1 MIDTLT
7 FHPLSPANESLS
19 MEAAASNS
27 LPAFGFLTVVEDD
40 QHGFFGGYLVL
51 SELGRPLEFHCSTP
65 VFPSQAQK
73 ILYGSTLRSYLL
85 GELIGPVLVKK
96 AKLPVL
102 AVLTDLEEMLSL
114 GLVWSGVL
122 AWVGAVKEGEG
133 SNGSGVIS
141 PPAEASSPGLVL
153 EGYRLRGSSTCC
165 WGAEDLR
172 ETLSTLISYI
182 DLAEPFER
190 IREAIQE
197 AQRVTEHP
205 VGENDEHSSAA

>member
-1 MIDTLT
+1 
-7 FHPLSPANESLS
+7 
-19 MEAAASNS
+19 MEVAASNS
-27 LPAFGFLTVVEDD
+27 LPAFGFLTVVEDE

-73 ILYGSTLRSYLL
+73 ILYGSTLRSYVL
-85 GELIGPVLVKK
+85 GELIGPILVEK
-96 AKLPVL
+96 AQVPVL

-114 GLVWSGVL
+114 GLVWEGVL
-122 AWVGAVKEGEG
+122 AWVGAEEGAL
-133 SNGSGVIS
+133 S
-141 PPAEASSPGLVL
+141 PPAEASSPGPVLVL
-153 EGYRLRGSSTCC
+153 GENRLAGSSTCS
-165 WGAEDLR
+165 WDPENLR
-172 ETLSTLISYI
+172 EVLSTFVSYV

-205 VGENDEHSSAA
+205 VGEADERSAAA

>member
-1 MIDTLT
+1 
-7 FHPLSPANESLS
+7 
-19 MEAAASNS
+19 MEVAASNS
-27 LPAFGFLTVVEDD
+27 LPAFGFLTVVEDE

-73 ILYGSTLRSYLL
+73 ILYGSTLRSYVL
-85 GELIGPVLVKK
+85 GELIGPVLVEK
-96 AKLPVL
+96 AQLPVL

-114 GLVWSGVL
+114 GLVWQGVL
-122 AWVGAVKEGEG
+122 AWVDSGANEMIANEVGLG
-133 SNGSGVIS
+133 AQS
-141 PPAEASSPGLVL
+141 PPAEASSPGPGPVL
-153 EGYRLRGSSTCC
+153 EFGGYRLAGSSTCC
-165 WGAEDLR
+165 WGAEELR
-172 ETLSTLISYI
+172 GTLATLVSYV

-205 VGENDEHSSAA
+205 AGEADEHSAAA

>member
-1 MIDTLT
+1 MD
-7 FHPLSPANESLS
+7 
-19 MEAAASNS
+19 AAASNS

-40 QHGFFGGYLVL
+40 LHGFFGGYLVL

-65 VFPSQAQK
+65 VFPSPAQK
-73 ILYGSTLRSYLL
+73 ILYGSTLRSYVL
-85 GELIGPVLVKK
+85 GELIGPVLVEK

-114 GLVWSGVL
+114 GLVWNGVL
-122 AWVGAVKEGEG
+122 AFVGAGSEGE
-133 SNGSGVIS
+133 NGVIS

-153 EGYRLRGSSTCC
+153 EGYCLRGSSTCC

-172 ETLSTLISYI
+172 GTLSTLVSYV

-205 VGENDEHSSAA
+205 VGENDEHSAAA

>member
-1 MIDTLT
+1 ML
-7 FHPLSPANESLS
+7 
-19 MEAAASNS
+19 
-27 LPAFGFLTVVEDD
+27 VE
-40 QHGFFGGYLVL
+40 
-51 SELGRPLEFHCSTP
+51 
-65 VFPSQAQK
+65 
-73 ILYGSTLRSYLL
+73 
-85 GELIGPVLVKK
+85 K

-114 GLVWSGVL
+114 GLVWDGVL
-122 AWVGAVKEGEG
+122 ACVEGTG
-133 SNGSGVIS
+133 DVANDGDVVA

-153 EGYRLRGSSTCC
+153 GEYRLRGSSTCC

-172 ETLSTLISYI
+172 ETLSTLVSYV

-205 VGENDEHSSAA
+205 VGENDEHSAAA